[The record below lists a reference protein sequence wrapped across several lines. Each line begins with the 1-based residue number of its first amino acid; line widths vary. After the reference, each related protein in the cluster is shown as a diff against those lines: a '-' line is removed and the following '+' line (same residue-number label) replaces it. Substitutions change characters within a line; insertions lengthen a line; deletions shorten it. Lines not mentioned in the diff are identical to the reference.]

1 MIKIAFCDDD
11 MEVLH
16 QMNELLDRYRVERNE
31 DITYAAFQSPF
42 ELLTEIE
49 KGIRPDIL
57 FLDVVMPG
65 QNGMDVA
72 KEIRQYDTNM
82 KIIFLTSSPEFAV
95 ESYSVGAYF
104 YQLKPICKE
113 CDKKIYLPKGR
124 TDRMTIDDFKQY
136 IQFYEDNQALRD
148 QFEENYSFNFGL
160 FGGDLVLDIFH
171 GLFRV
176 NCDKDSLAFQ
186 ADNLKSFRILEDS
199 RVLFEGNHQELKHY
213 DSKVPE
219 KVKQLEPQIAQF
231 QMQMREYEMFERLE
245 RMHEE
250 NDKDDNHY
258 HEYHP
263 RPSFDVASPA
273 DTFHV
278 ELTFDHP
285 YWDNIKWD
293 WTGVSFD
300 SDSPSVEA
308 FLSSYEDKTES
319 LHTLALNLAHLM
331 NPNVKEMTAGEK
343 KQAAKQETGSL
354 EEQKQS
360 SESDTIEQLQKY
372 KGLLDAGV
380 ITEEEFTAKKKQLLG
395 I

>member
-1 MIKIAFCDDD
+1 
-11 MEVLH
+11 
-16 QMNELLDRYRVERNE
+16 
-31 DITYAAFQSPF
+31 
-42 ELLTEIE
+42 
-49 KGIRPDIL
+49 
-57 FLDVVMPG
+57 
-65 QNGMDVA
+65 
-72 KEIRQYDTNM
+72 
-82 KIIFLTSSPEFAV
+82 
-95 ESYSVGAYF
+95 
-104 YQLKPICKE
+104 
-113 CDKKIYLPKGR
+113 
-124 TDRMTIDDFKQY
+124 
-136 IQFYEDNQALRD
+136 
-148 QFEENYSFNFGL
+148 
-160 FGGDLVLDIFH
+160 
-171 GLFRV
+171 
-176 NCDKDSLAFQ
+176 
-186 ADNLKSFRILEDS
+186 
-199 RVLFEGNHQELKHY
+199 
-213 DSKVPE
+213 
-219 KVKQLEPQIAQF
+219 
-231 QMQMREYEMFERLE
+231 MFERLE

-285 YWDNIKWD
+285 YWDNIVWD

-308 FLSSYEDKTES
+308 FLSCYEDKTES

-343 KQAAKQETGSL
+343 KQAAKQETGFL

-380 ITEEEFTAKKKQLLG
+380 ITEEEFAAKKKQLLG

>member
-1 MIKIAFCDDD
+1 
-11 MEVLH
+11 
-16 QMNELLDRYRVERNE
+16 
-31 DITYAAFQSPF
+31 
-42 ELLTEIE
+42 
-49 KGIRPDIL
+49 
-57 FLDVVMPG
+57 
-65 QNGMDVA
+65 
-72 KEIRQYDTNM
+72 
-82 KIIFLTSSPEFAV
+82 
-95 ESYSVGAYF
+95 
-104 YQLKPICKE
+104 
-113 CDKKIYLPKGR
+113 
-124 TDRMTIDDFKQY
+124 
-136 IQFYEDNQALRD
+136 
-148 QFEENYSFNFGL
+148 
-160 FGGDLVLDIFH
+160 
-171 GLFRV
+171 
-176 NCDKDSLAFQ
+176 
-186 ADNLKSFRILEDS
+186 
-199 RVLFEGNHQELKHY
+199 
-213 DSKVPE
+213 
-219 KVKQLEPQIAQF
+219 
-231 QMQMREYEMFERLE
+231 MQMREYEMFERLE

-293 WTGVSFD
+293 WTGVSFA

-308 FLSSYEDKTES
+308 FLSCYEDKTES

-343 KQAAKQETGSL
+343 KQAAKQEPGSL

-380 ITEEEFTAKKKQLLG
+380 ITEEEFAAKKKQLLG

>member
-1 MIKIAFCDDD
+1 MGLFSNNKKLCPVCGNPTPRLLATKI
-11 MEVLH
+11 
-16 QMNELLDRYRVERNE
+16 Q
-31 DITYAAFQSPF
+31 
-42 ELLTEIE
+42 
-49 KGIRPDIL
+49 
-57 FLDVVMPG
+57 
-65 QNGMDVA
+65 
-72 KEIRQYDTNM
+72 DT
-82 KIIFLTSSPEFAV
+82 
-95 ESYSVGAYF
+95 
-104 YQLKPICKE
+104 PICKE

-263 RPSFDVASPA
+263 RPSFDAASPA

-308 FLSSYEDKTES
+308 FLNCYEDKTES

-343 KQAAKQETGSL
+343 K
-354 EEQKQS
+354 
-360 SESDTIEQLQKY
+360 
-372 KGLLDAGV
+372 
-380 ITEEEFTAKKKQLLG
+380 
-395 I
+395 

>member
-1 MIKIAFCDDD
+1 MGLFSNNKKLCPVCGNPTPRLLATKI
-11 MEVLH
+11 
-16 QMNELLDRYRVERNE
+16 Q
-31 DITYAAFQSPF
+31 
-42 ELLTEIE
+42 
-49 KGIRPDIL
+49 
-57 FLDVVMPG
+57 
-65 QNGMDVA
+65 
-72 KEIRQYDTNM
+72 DT
-82 KIIFLTSSPEFAV
+82 
-95 ESYSVGAYF
+95 
-104 YQLKPICKE
+104 PICKE

-148 QFEENYSFNFGL
+148 KFEENYSFNFGL

-285 YWDNIKWD
+285 YWDNIMWD

-308 FLSSYEDKTES
+308 FLSCYEDKTES

-343 KQAAKQETGSL
+343 KQAAKQETGFL

-380 ITEEEFTAKKKQLLG
+380 ITE
-395 I
+395 

>member
-1 MIKIAFCDDD
+1 
-11 MEVLH
+11 
-16 QMNELLDRYRVERNE
+16 
-31 DITYAAFQSPF
+31 
-42 ELLTEIE
+42 
-49 KGIRPDIL
+49 
-57 FLDVVMPG
+57 
-65 QNGMDVA
+65 
-72 KEIRQYDTNM
+72 
-82 KIIFLTSSPEFAV
+82 
-95 ESYSVGAYF
+95 
-104 YQLKPICKE
+104 
-113 CDKKIYLPKGR
+113 
-124 TDRMTIDDFKQY
+124 
-136 IQFYEDNQALRD
+136 
-148 QFEENYSFNFGL
+148 
-160 FGGDLVLDIFH
+160 
-171 GLFRV
+171 
-176 NCDKDSLAFQ
+176 
-186 ADNLKSFRILEDS
+186 
-199 RVLFEGNHQELKHY
+199 
-213 DSKVPE
+213 
-219 KVKQLEPQIAQF
+219 
-231 QMQMREYEMFERLE
+231 MQMREYEMFERLE

-285 YWDNIKWD
+285 YWDNIMWD

-308 FLSSYEDKTES
+308 FLSCYEDKTES

-380 ITEEEFTAKKKQLLG
+380 ITEEEFAAKKKQLLG

>member
-1 MIKIAFCDDD
+1 MGLFSNNKKLCPVCGNPTPRLLATKI
-11 MEVLH
+11 
-16 QMNELLDRYRVERNE
+16 Q
-31 DITYAAFQSPF
+31 
-42 ELLTEIE
+42 
-49 KGIRPDIL
+49 
-57 FLDVVMPG
+57 
-65 QNGMDVA
+65 
-72 KEIRQYDTNM
+72 DT
-82 KIIFLTSSPEFAV
+82 
-95 ESYSVGAYF
+95 
-104 YQLKPICKE
+104 PICKE

-245 RMHEE
+245 RMNEE

-285 YWDNIKWD
+285 YWDNIMWD

-308 FLSSYEDKTES
+308 FLSCYEDKTES

-343 KQAAKQETGSL
+343 KQAAKQETGSM
-354 EEQKQS
+354 EAQKQS

-380 ITEEEFTAKKKQLLG
+380 ITEEEFAAKKKQLLG

>member
-1 MIKIAFCDDD
+1 
-11 MEVLH
+11 
-16 QMNELLDRYRVERNE
+16 
-31 DITYAAFQSPF
+31 
-42 ELLTEIE
+42 
-49 KGIRPDIL
+49 
-57 FLDVVMPG
+57 
-65 QNGMDVA
+65 
-72 KEIRQYDTNM
+72 
-82 KIIFLTSSPEFAV
+82 
-95 ESYSVGAYF
+95 
-104 YQLKPICKE
+104 
-113 CDKKIYLPKGR
+113 
-124 TDRMTIDDFKQY
+124 MTIDDFKQY

-308 FLSSYEDKTES
+308 FLSCYEDKTES

-331 NPNVKEMTAGEK
+331 NPNVKEITAGEK

-360 SESDTIEQLQKY
+360 SESDTIEQLAEVQRSFGCRSHHRRRIYSEEKAVIGNLMIRLIR
-372 KGLLDAGV
+372 KGSAL
-380 ITEEEFTAKKKQLLG
+380 FMKSAKIIFKWYVKICDG
-395 I
+395 N

>member
-1 MIKIAFCDDD
+1 MGLFSNNKKLCPVCGNPTPRLLATKI
-11 MEVLH
+11 
-16 QMNELLDRYRVERNE
+16 Q
-31 DITYAAFQSPF
+31 
-42 ELLTEIE
+42 
-49 KGIRPDIL
+49 
-57 FLDVVMPG
+57 
-65 QNGMDVA
+65 
-72 KEIRQYDTNM
+72 DT
-82 KIIFLTSSPEFAV
+82 
-95 ESYSVGAYF
+95 
-104 YQLKPICKE
+104 PICKE

-285 YWDNIKWD
+285 YWDNIMWD

-308 FLSSYEDKTES
+308 FLSCYEDKTES

-343 KQAAKQETGSL
+343 NRLQSRRPDLWKSRSNLLRAIRSNSCRSTKVFWMQESSQKKNLQRRKSSYWEFNDKADPERVSL
-354 EEQKQS
+354 IYEICKNNFQM
-360 SESDTIEQLQKY
+360 
-372 KGLLDAGV
+372 V
-380 ITEEEFTAKKKQLLG
+380 R
-395 I
+395 